1 MIRIGLIRAHLSDAP
16 PSTPRAIVYAVAL
29 VGAPTLLRLLMDPVV
44 TGLAFLTYFPFV
56 LIAALFMSG
65 RQAMAVTLLSAITAN
80 FLFME
85 PRFTFFATQADTVG
99 TVFFVIAAS
108 MIVAVGQTLR
118 RAVREL
124 EHSRTREGL
133 LNRELQHRVK
143 NTLAVVQ
150 GLATQTFRPVSGA
163 GEPLDKLH
171 GRIRALAEANEIL
184 RHGHWEECRL
194 PELAVRAL
202 EPFNSKGAL
211 DLTGPQCSL
220 PEESCVPLV
229 LALHELATNAV
240 KYGALSTENGAVK
253 LSWKTL
259 DDAAGEKELS
269 LKWQEIGGPLVAQP
283 TMKGLGS
290 KLLRRQSGLDDVK
303 LAFEPTGVECDIRI
317 VGVRETVAGD
327 KTASHP
333 APVTFY
339 SDASAVAPV

>member
-1 MIRIGLIRAHLSDAP
+1 
-16 PSTPRAIVYAVAL
+16 
-29 VGAPTLLRLLMDPVV
+29 
-44 TGLAFLTYFPFV
+44 
-56 LIAALFMSG
+56 
-65 RQAMAVTLLSAITAN
+65 MAVTLLSAITAN

-85 PRFTFFATQADTVG
+85 PRFTFFATQSDTVG
-99 TVFFVIAAS
+99 TLFFVIAAS

-124 EHSRTREGL
+124 EQSRTREAH

-150 GLATQTFRPVSGA
+150 GLATQTFRPLSGA

-184 RHGHWEECRL
+184 RHGQWEECRL

-202 EPFNSKGAL
+202 EPFNSKGAVEL
-211 DLTGPQCSL
+211 VGPECSL

-240 KYGALSTENGAVK
+240 KYGALSTGNGAVR

-259 DDAAGEKELS
+259 DDAAGETALH
-269 LKWQEIGGPLVAQP
+269 LKWQENGGPLVAQP
-283 TMKGLGS
+283 IMRGLGS

-317 VGVRETVAGD
+317 VGVREAVAGG

-339 SDASAVAPV
+339 SDESAVVTT

>member
-1 MIRIGLIRAHLSDAP
+1 MIRIGFVRAHLSGGP
-16 PSTPRAIVYAVAL
+16 PATPKAIIYGLSLVA
-29 VGAPTLLRLLMDPVV
+29 APTILRMLIDPVV
-44 TGLAFLTYFPFV
+44 SGLAFVTYFPFV
-56 LIAALFMSG
+56 LVAALFMNWS
-65 RQAMAVTLLSAITAN
+65 QAMAVTLLSAVTAN

-85 PRFTFFATQADTVG
+85 PRFTFFATQSDSIG
-99 TVFFVIAAS
+99 TVFFIIAAT

-124 EHSRTREGL
+124 EQSRTREAH

-150 GLATQTFRPVSGA
+150 GLATQTFRPVPGA

-184 RHGHWEECRL
+184 RHGQWEEGRL

-211 DLTGPQCSL
+211 DLVGPECSL

-240 KYGALSTENGAVK
+240 KYGALSTESGTVQ

-259 DDAAGEKELS
+259 SAGNGETGLQ
-269 LKWQEIGGPLVAQP
+269 LRWQETGGPSVARP
-283 TMKGLGS
+283 ENRGLGA
-290 KLLRRQSGLDDVK
+290 KLLRPQPGLDDVK
-303 LAFEPTGVECDIRI
+303 VTFESTGVECEIRLA
-317 VGVRETVAGD
+317 GVRPISAGD
-327 KTASHP
+327 KNASQH
-333 APVTFY
+333 APTIFY
-339 SDASAVAPV
+339 ASESPVAAT